1 MAPFDFRGGGF
12 VSAAELERWFEFCA
26 WDANPDAD
34 PSLYSFEPKRGWFE
48 VTVSR
53 VAAVRPFILALADL
67 LVADLLRFPPGTR

>member
-12 VSAAELERWFEFCA
+12 VSAAELERWFE
-26 WDANPDAD
+26 
-34 PSLYSFEPKRGWFE
+34 L
-48 VTVSR
+48 TVSR